1 MRSPPFVRRKAT
13 YFRRGYMPDG
23 KGVYHKYKPYDS
35 ALGKVDPED
44 LTVLLI
50 KKLR

>member
-1 MRSPPFVRRKAT
+1 M
-13 YFRRGYMPDG
+13 YFRRCYMPDG
-23 KGVYHKYKPYDS
+23 KGVYHKYKPYDA
-35 ALGKVDPED
+35 ALGEVDPED